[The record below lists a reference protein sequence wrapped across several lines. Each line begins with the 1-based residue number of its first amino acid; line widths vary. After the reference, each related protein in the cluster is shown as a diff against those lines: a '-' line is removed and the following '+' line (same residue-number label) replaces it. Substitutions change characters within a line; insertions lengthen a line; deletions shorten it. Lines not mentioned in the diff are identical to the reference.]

1 MRTPIDPDPGPA
13 GPHDDGYHSLMDM
26 FDELSFREKWA
37 KVFHGLRQPRESG
50 EHKWAR
56 LQLVRLAAP
65 ISAIVVPLLLVL
77 LLMTIVVTQEPHRG
91 FDVEFPDPEPFVE
104 LDEAN
109 RVHPEAIEPPDP
121 TAFEMPDENIRDIT
135 ADIQAPSPDYNMQE
149 VKLDSVS
156 ITHSPSLVAM
166 RHMLSSRNPG
176 MRESALTRHGG
187 SEHTERAVELALR
200 WLKKNQDADG
210 SWQSSSGGGPQQ
222 HGGSKPAMTGLA
234 LLAYLAHGLTPAS
247 REFGPTIE
255 RAIRWMVENQTE
267 DGHFKGADGHDYCQP
282 IAAYALS
289 EAYAMTRNPLLK
301 EPAERSATRIV
312 KGQNKEGLW
321 NYNFNPRAS
330 LPQDNPAAER
340 QDLSYA
346 AWCIQAL
353 KAASLANV
361 NVEGLD
367 LAMRR
372 AVEGIHKQGQAQGQG
387 ARAFGYSRASGGPN
401 GPWEITG
408 AGLLALQ
415 LLGQGKTREANEAQR
430 WLRQATCDWE
440 KPWST
445 NPIYHWYYVTQAK
458 FHEGGAIWNDW
469 NKQFSPQLVK
479 NQVVIK
485 NAIEDPM
492 GNLTDIGFWN
502 VAADSEYSKSLVYN
516 TALCA
521 LMLQVYYRYLPTYQT
536 PEAVASDPST
546 LEDTDLDLDIQIKSL
561 DRAIDAARSEIAPY
575 RG

>member
-1 MRTPIDPDPGPA
+1 MSTHTDPDPGPS
-13 GPHDDGYHSLMDM
+13 GRHDEGYHSLMDM
-26 FDELSFREKWA
+26 FEELSFREKWA
-37 KVFHGLRQPRESG
+37 KVFRGLRQPPESG
-50 EHKWAR
+50 EHKWAK
-56 LQLVRLAAP
+56 LQMVRLSAP

-77 LLMTIVVTQEPHRG
+77 LLMTIVVTQETNRRYE
-91 FDVEFPDPEPFVE
+91 VEILDPEQLEE
-104 LDEAN
+104 LDE
-109 RVHPEAIEPPDP
+109 EIKELLEEIEPPEP
-121 TAFEMPDENIRDIT
+121 TEFEMPDENIQDIT
-135 ADIQAPSPDYNMQE
+135 EDIQAPSPDFSPQE
-149 VKLDSVS
+149 ATLDSVA
-156 ITHSPSLVAM
+156 ITRSPVVL
-166 RHMLSSRNPG
+166 RGILGSRNPG
-176 MRESALTRHGG
+176 ARGSALARHGG
-187 SEHTERAVELALR
+187 SGHTERSVMLALR
-200 WLKKNQDADG
+200 WLKKHQEADG
-210 SWQSSSGGGPQQ
+210 SWDSAA
-222 HGGSKPAMTGLA
+222 KPAMTSLA
-234 LLAYLAHGLTPAS
+234 LLAYLAHGETPAS
-247 REFGPTIE
+247 EEFGQTVE
-255 RAIRWMVENQTE
+255 RAIRWLVENQTE
-267 DGHFKGADGHDYCQP
+267 NGHFKGADSHDYCQP
-282 IAAYALS
+282 IATYGLC

-301 EPAERSATRIV
+301 EPAERSTARIV

-346 AWCIQAL
+346 AWCVQAL

-367 LAMRR
+367 QAMRR
-372 AVEGIHKQGQAQGQG
+372 AVEGIHKQSQMQGEG
-387 ARAFGYSRASGGPN
+387 ARAFGYSRASAGPN

-479 NQVVIK
+479 NQVIIK
-485 NAIEDPM
+485 NAIEDLK

-502 VAADSEYSKSLVYN
+502 PAADSEYSKSLVYN
-516 TALCA
+516 TTLCA

-536 PEAVASDPST
+536 PEAVAAEPST
-546 LEDTDLDLDIQIKSL
+546 LEDTDLDLDIQIL
-561 DRAIDAARSEIAPY
+561 
-575 RG
+575 